1 MVIDI
6 AVDRQA
12 TVSKRRTTTMR
23 LQARTRKHGPHG
35 GPPRSPHHP
44 WEVGMTRT
52 DVMASS
58 RPQAQG
64 APRVNKGSSSAWR
77 RLIALPVVLLLAV
90 GLVAPLSA
98 VAATTTTNKEGLSG
112 YE

>member
-1 MVIDI
+1 MGIDI

-12 TVSKRRTTTMR
+12 TGPRRRTTDDALASYDKKT
-23 LQARTRKHGPHG
+23 GPHG

-64 APRVNKGSSSAWR
+64 APRLSRRTFSSLR

-90 GLVAPLSA
+90 AVVAPTSA
-98 VAATTTTNKEGLSG
+98 VAASTTTSKEGLS
-112 YE
+112 